1 VRGPAPDWSSA
12 PWARDTGGVR
22 LLRVSPTTFRW
33 LSLAAVVAIVG
44 LVATGGWVRVSES
57 GLGCPTWPKCTGA
70 SVVAPASSYHA
81 WVEFSNR
88 CLITLIAVLIGVLVV
103 TALAARPRRRELVV
117 LSLGLLVGYVAEAV
131 LGGITVLAKLN
142 PALVAGHLVLAL
154 ALLSDAVALHWLAS
168 HPGPL
173 AKGRFGL
180 PELRPRVGRGVLL
193 GARLLAVCFWVTVV
207 LGTVVTGT
215 GPYSGQHGT
224 PRFGFTILSTV
235 LAHGGSGLVF
245 GGVVLATVVLLGATG
260 APRDVQRRLWVAA
273 ALLGVQG
280 ALGASVYLTHFR
292 AGLIEAH
299 VIGAAVLLVA
309 LFRYTLGLYEPVP
322 APAPVAEPTG
332 AWAPVP
338 VLGLS
343 GVGSL
348 RGGRSQASRVE
359 SPPPS

>member
-1 VRGPAPDWSSA
+1 M
-12 PWARDTGGVR
+12 ARDTGGVR
-22 LLRVSPTTFRW
+22 LLRVSPTTYRR

-70 SVVAPASSYHA
+70 SIVAPASSYHA

-88 CLITLIAVLIGVLVV
+88 CLITAIGVLIAVLVV

-117 LSLGLLVGYVAEAV
+117 LSLGLAVGYVGEAV

-142 PALVAGHLVLAL
+142 PALVASHLVLAL
-154 ALLSDAVALHWLAS
+154 LLLSDAVALHWLAS
-168 HPGPL
+168 TPGPL
-173 AKGRFGL
+173 ARGRFGL
-180 PELRPRVGRGVLL
+180 PELRPRVGRGVVL
-193 GARLLAVCFWVTVV
+193 GSRLLALCFWVTVV

-235 LAHGGSGLVF
+235 LVHGGSGLVF
-245 GGVVLATVVLLGATG
+245 GGVMLATLVLLGATG

-273 ALLGVQG
+273 GLLGAQG
-280 ALGASVYLTHFR
+280 ALGASVYFTHFR
-292 AGLIEAH
+292 AGIIEAH

-309 LFRYTLGLYEPVP
+309 LFRYSLGLYEPVP
-322 APAPVAEPTG
+322 APVPTPQTAEPAE
-332 AWAPVP
+332 AWAPAP
-338 VLGLS
+338 LGGLS
-343 GVGSL
+343 PAGLLG
-348 RGGRSQASRVE
+348 GGRSEATPVE
-359 SPPPS
+359 PPSAP